1 MILVLLTREFMHCV
15 PPNSSKPILRCTAVR
30 AEGGGILT
38 EESKVK
44 ACWAG
49 YFEQLYQAD
58 PPTVELDVRGVNI
71 SIADPQMNYG
81 RASFVETQTVVNRL
95 K

>member
-44 ACWAG
+44 ARGAEYIEW
-49 YFEQLYQAD
+49 LYQAD
-58 PPTVELDVRGVNI
+58 PPAVELDVRGV
-71 SIADPQMNYG
+71 SIAIADTSINCDPP
-81 RASFVETQTVVNRL
+81 SFVETQAAVNQL